1 MMAYPEPPKTKNL
14 MIRELSPQLKA
25 LFDTFVELE
34 QVDPKTLFEGM
45 LYDWCQKFMESR
57 ARAVDIDPELFEAL
71 EEGVERCFRST
82 VLHRCLYKSV
92 DIVPENEREQFL
104 AKMVR

>member
-1 MMAYPEPPKTKNL
+1 MSYPDPPKTKNL
-14 MIRELSPQLKA
+14 TIRELSPQLRA

-34 QVDPKTLFEGM
+34 QVDPKTLLEGM

-57 ARAVDIDPELFEAL
+57 AKEIDVDPEIFEAL
-71 EEGVERCFRST
+71 EEGIEQCFRST
-82 VLHRCLYKSV
+82 VLHRCLYKPIDS
-92 DIVPENEREQFL
+92 VPEHERDQVL

>member
-1 MMAYPEPPKTKNL
+1 MAYPEPPKTKNL

-57 ARAVDIDPELFEAL
+57 ARSVDIDPELFEAL
-71 EEGVERCFRST
+71 EAGIEQCFRSS
-82 VLHRCLYKSV
+82 VLHRCLYKPIDS
-92 DIVPENEREQFL
+92 VPENEREQVL
-104 AKMVR
+104 AKMVRE